1 VRVGQVGKKD
11 RDVDSAMVGRVGG
24 QAPRGL
30 VDLAAAADLVAAPG
44 LVPGDDHVHEALVEV
59 ALLGGGRSPG
69 ELELLVRLEVA
80 AGAG

>member
-1 VRVGQVGKKD
+1 M
-11 RDVDSAMVGRVGG
+11 AGRVEGE
-24 QAPRGL
+24 APRGL
-30 VDLAAAADLVAAPG
+30 FQLPTAADLVAASG
-44 LVPGDDHVHEALVEV
+44 LVPGHDHVHEALVEV